1 MNNNSIIKLIIT
13 LIDVDSDR
21 LEPETIRLL
30 ERIEELKRLK
40 VIENVERILEPT
52 SNLSAPSKAG
62 GSHLPGILEI
72 EAEAKQI
79 PRAMISVDQETN
91 LKYEVQ
97 LVKKPDDT
105 IIVDFK
111 RYECS
116 DDEFF
121 SMVAKIK
128 NIIIE
133 TKV

>member
-1 MNNNSIIKLIIT
+1 
-13 LIDVDSDR
+13 
-21 LEPETIRLL
+21 
-30 ERIEELKRLK
+30 
-40 VIENVERILEPT
+40 
-52 SNLSAPSKAG
+52 
-62 GSHLPGILEI
+62 
-72 EAEAKQI
+72 
-79 PRAMISVDQETN
+79 MISVDQETN